1 MSETRLEK
9 YRKYRESLNEVKANS
24 KTDAA
29 NEMRK
34 ANVVTE
40 KFNTTSTLPLDE
52 VLGQIEDEEKETVS
66 HKMMTRK
73 KIQIIIMI
81 AAGVILTAV
90 LVVIGIIV
98 FRG

>member
-9 YRKYRESLNEVKANS
+9 YRKYRESLNEVKVNS
-24 KTDAA
+24 KTDVA

-52 VLGQIEDEEKETVS
+52 VIGKIDEQEESVS
-66 HKMMTRK
+66 NKLITRK
-73 KIQIIIMI
+73 RVQIIVVVAVGVLLI
-81 AAGVILTAV
+81 AALSI
-90 LVVIGIIV
+90 IGYFV
-98 FRG
+98 FKG

>member
-24 KTDAA
+24 KNDIAD
-29 NEMRK
+29 EMRK

-52 VLGQIEDEEKETVS
+52 VIGQINEENETVS
-66 HKMMTRK
+66 NKIITRK
-73 KIQIIIMI
+73 RVQILII
-81 AAGVILTAV
+81 AAIGVL
-90 LVVIGIIV
+90 LVEGMVVFGYFA

>member
-24 KTDAA
+24 KNDIAD
-29 NEMRK
+29 EMRK

-52 VLGQIEDEEKETVS
+52 VIGQINEENETVS
-66 HKMMTRK
+66 NKIITRK
-73 KIQIIIMI
+73 RVQIIII
-81 AAGVILTAV
+81 AAIGVLLVAV
-90 LVVIGIIV
+90 MVVFV
-98 FRG
+98 YFAFRE

>member
-24 KTDAA
+24 KSDAA

-52 VLGQIEDEEKETVS
+52 VIGQINEENETVS
-66 HKMMTRK
+66 NKIITRK
-73 KIQIIIMI
+73 RIQIIIVVAVGILLI
-81 AAGVILTAV
+81 AGI
-90 LVVIGIIV
+90 VVFGYFA

>member
-24 KTDAA
+24 KSDVA

-52 VLGQIEDEEKETVS
+52 VIGQINEENETVS
-66 HKMMTRK
+66 NKIITRK
-73 KIQIIIMI
+73 RIQIIIIVAIGVLLI
-81 AAGVILTAV
+81 AGM
-90 LVVIGIIV
+90 VVFGYFA

>member
-24 KTDAA
+24 KTDVA

-52 VLGQIEDEEKETVS
+52 VIGQINEEEETVS
-66 HKMMTRK
+66 NRIITK
-73 KIQIIIMI
+73 KRIQIIVI
-81 AAGVILTAV
+81 AAVGVLLLAGIAV
-90 LVVIGIIV
+90 FAYFA

>member
-24 KTDAA
+24 KNDIAD
-29 NEMRK
+29 EMRK

-52 VLGQIEDEEKETVS
+52 VIGQINEENETVS
-66 HKMMTRK
+66 NKIITRK
-73 KIQIIIMI
+73 RVQIIII
-81 AAGVILTAV
+81 AAIGVL
-90 LVVIGIIV
+90 LVAGMVV
-98 FRG
+98 FGYFAFRW

>member
-52 VLGQIEDEEKETVS
+52 VIGQINEENETTS
-66 HKMMTRK
+66 NRIITRK
-73 KIQIIIMI
+73 RIQIIIVVAIGVLLI
-81 AAGVILTAV
+81 AGM
-90 LVVIGIIV
+90 VVFGYFA